1 MTKCAFL
8 FMLILFSTGIMSAQ
22 NASEAVR
29 DSLLNLLDENSETTD
44 QVDLL
49 CQLSD
54 AFYRSNT
61 SIQKDSSL
69 LFSTKANALAEKLNY
84 DEGRAEALYDLGKYH
99 IGIKNSPADATD
111 FLLQSLELF
120 SSFNDDAGVS
130 KCYMQLGLIS
140 YMLEYYEDAVLN
152 FRNSLNASNNDF
164 STYLMALSYIELDSM
179 DLAKKYFSK
188 AITSYADQNNTYRLS
203 ECYLYLGKLYLKTA
217 TLDSASHYINKA
229 LDVRS
234 TTAEDPYSFSRP
246 YSFLAEV
253 YLKSGDPDKAI
264 EYGQLCFALE
274 DSKKNPRDEINIT
287 QAAKVLAAA
296 YEEKGSYEE
305 AHRYLKIFNKAND
318 NLTAGSLKQKVA
330 DMKSMFAFEQEMN
343 LQKLSQ
349 QKDRELAEAEI
360 SKERLFRNAVT
371 VGSILLLILLILMF
385 NRYKIKR
392 DSEKTLLELNEV
404 ISLEKQRSDDLLLN
418 ILPEDVA
425 EELKSKGEADAREYE
440 TVSILFSDFKE
451 FTRKSELFSP
461 KELVAEIGACFQAF
475 DGIMEKYS
483 VEKIKTIGDAY
494 MAAGGLSNQKG
505 NPIKDT
511 VDAAL
516 EMQEFIRQRKAA
528 MDDKGV
534 PAFEMRIGIHAG
546 PVVAG
551 IVGVKKFQYDLWG
564 DTVNTASRIES
575 SGEVGKVNISR
586 AAYDAIKDEKG
597 YVFESRGKIEAKG
610 KGDVEMWF
618 VSKA

>member
-1 MTKCAFL
+1 
-8 FMLILFSTGIMSAQ
+8 MLILFSTCMVSAQ
-22 NASEAVR
+22 NASQAVR
-29 DSLLNLLDENSETTD
+29 DSLISLLDEKSETTE

-49 CQLSD
+49 CELSD

-84 DEGRAEALYDLGKYH
+84 DHGRAEALYDLGKYH
-99 IGIKNSPADATD
+99 LAIKNNPADATG
-111 FLLQSLELF
+111 FLLRSMELF
-120 SSFNDDAGVS
+120 SSFKDDAGVS

-140 YMLEYYEDAVLN
+140 YMLEYYEDAIAN

-164 STYLMALSYIELDSM
+164 STYLMALSYTELDSI
-179 DLAKKYFSK
+179 DLAKMYFSK
-188 AITSYADQNNTYRLS
+188 AITSYADQRNTYRLS

-217 TLDSASHYINKA
+217 SLDSAFHYINKA
-229 LDVRS
+229 IDVRS
-234 TTAEDPYSFSRP
+234 EDDDPYSFSRP

-253 YLKSGDPDKAI
+253 YLESGDPDKAI
-264 EYGQLCFALE
+264 YYGQLCFAIE

-296 YEEKGSYEE
+296 YEQKGSYEE
-305 AHRYLKIFNKAND
+305 AHRYLKIFNRAND
-318 NLTAGSLKQKVA
+318 NVTAGSLKQKVA

-360 SKERLFRNAVT
+360 LKEKIIRNST
-371 VGSILLLILLILMF
+371 ILGSVLLLVLLVLVF

-392 DSEKTLLELNEV
+392 DSEKSLLELNEA
-404 ISLEKQRSDDLLLN
+404 ITFEKKRSDDLLLN

-425 EELKSKGEADAREYE
+425 EELKAKGEADAREYD

-475 DGIMEKYS
+475 DGIMERYE

-494 MAAGGLSNQKG
+494 MAAGGLSHQKG
-505 NPIKDT
+505 NTVKDT

-516 EMQEFIRQRKAA
+516 EMQEFIRERKSS
-528 MDDKGV
+528 MDKKGI

-575 SGEVGKVNISR
+575 NGEVGKVNISK
-586 AAYDAIKDEKG
+586 AVYDVIKDEAK
-597 YVFESRGKIEAKG
+597 YTFESRGRIKAKG
-610 KGDVEMWF
+610 KGDIEMWF
-618 VSKA
+618 VSRV

>member
-494 MAAGGLSNQKG
+494 MAACGLSNQKG